1 MVENFYE
8 QAVAVIGLLNLKVE
22 DHIVLIRLLLG
33 CIYGFTAY
41 LLFRLNLKLPGLNVD
56 LTIWMLAGFIYV
68 ASAFI
73 IKRLLGVSSL
83 FQLYVRGLLTFYG
96 SWLIVFLI
104 MYDVFS

>member
-1 MVENFYE
+1 M
-8 QAVAVIGLLNLKVE
+8 LNLKVE
-22 DHIVLIRLLLG
+22 DHVVLIRLLLG

-41 LLFRLNLKLPGLNVD
+41 IIYRLGVKLPGLTSDV
-56 LTIWMLAGFIYV
+56 TIWITAGFLYV

-73 IKRLLGVSSL
+73 IRRLLGVSSL

-96 SWLIVFLI
+96 SWLTVFFI

>member
-1 MVENFYE
+1 M
-8 QAVAVIGLLNLKVE
+8 LNLKVE
-22 DHIVLIRLLLG
+22 DHVVLIRLLLG

-41 LLFRLNLKLPGLNVD
+41 IIYRLGVKLPGLTSDV
-56 LTIWMLAGFIYV
+56 TIWIIAGFLYV

-73 IKRLLGVSSL
+73 IRRLLGVSSL

-96 SWLIVFLI
+96 SWLTVFFI